1 MGLCLLLH
9 THTHTH
15 THTNT
20 HRVFWSSESPLAYLW
35 STSGICQ
42 KILDNL
48 LIVSEFYQIWL
59 PKWTIGSNFSKIYFY
74 LSLSLCMSVSM
85 QKRVYKVLTIVKGF
99 QVVLLLKNPPANTGD
114 WPFSGGLDSKESDCN
129 AGDPGLIPGSGRH
142 PGEGNGYP
150 LLYSCQENSMDT
162 GVWQA
167 TIHGVSE

>member
-1 MGLCLLLH
+1 
-9 THTHTH
+9 
-15 THTNT
+15 
-20 HRVFWSSESPLAYLW
+20 
-35 STSGICQ
+35 
-42 KILDNL
+42 
-48 LIVSEFYQIWL
+48 
-59 PKWTIGSNFSKIYFY
+59 
-74 LSLSLCMSVSM
+74 MSVSM